1 MSGFAKP
8 KVLVSRCLGVEACR
22 YDGAIIPDEFVDRLR
37 EHADVVAVCPEVA
50 IGLGTPRDP
59 VQVVADARHRKLV
72 QPSTGDDLTEQIESY
87 THETVS
93 RIGQLDGAILKSRS
107 PSCGIHDVTIRNAR
121 GGSVLT
127 GKGRGM
133 FADGLMRAFSGKAIE
148 DEARLSNERIRDH
161 FLTKL
166 YCLADFRRTRQAGTM
181 KGLVEFHSRQ
191 KLTLMAYH
199 QVEMRQLGR
208 LVANDEGLAV
218 EAIYESY
225 QRGLERALARMARY
239 TSHVN
244 VLMHG
249 FGYYSQ
255 DLTSRE
261 RRHYLSALDDYRE
274 GKMPLVGVKQMMVSR
289 LYQFDLQYLIDQTYF
304 RPYPEDLV
312 FVDRKTLRRTRTLA

>member
-8 KVLVSRCLGVEACR
+8 KVLVSQCLGVEACR
-22 YDGAIIPDEFVDRLR
+22 FDGAVIPDEFVDRLR
-37 EHADVVAVCPEVA
+37 EHAEVIAVCPEVA

-59 VQVVADARHRKLV
+59 VQIVADARHRKLV
-72 QPSTGDDLTEQIESY
+72 QPSSGADLTEQIESY
-87 THETVS
+87 TLETVEELAH
-93 RIGQLDGAILKSRS
+93 LDGAILKSRS

-133 FADGLMRAFSGKAIE
+133 FADGLMRAFPGKAVE
-148 DEARLSNERIRDH
+148 DEARLSNERLRDH

-166 YCLADFRRTRQAGTM
+166 YCLADFRRTREEGTM
-181 KGLVEFHSRQ
+181 KALVDFHSRQ

-208 LVANDEGLAV
+208 LVANEEGLEV
-218 EAIYESY
+218 GAIFESY

-255 DLTSRE
+255 DLTARE

-274 GKMPLVGVKQMMVSR
+274 GKMALVGVKQMMVSR
-289 LYQFDLQYLIDQTYF
+289 LYQFDLQYLIDQSYF
-304 RPYPEDLV
+304 QPYPDELV
-312 FVDRKTLRRTRTLA
+312 IVNRKTLRRMRTLA